1 MSQKCLHQRIVN
13 TTIVKFFT
21 IVLQYNS
28 NFRIILQHNSK
39 KNIYIFYSLLCL
51 ALQFPSLS
59 LFSVSPSALSS
70 LQTQT
75 PPNINININITH
87 HPPLLKLNRFT
98 LTLSIAE
105 ASHGV
110 SSQTHLQIPLPIH
123 PHPLQLPSLLPKL
136 HTASHLRP
144 ISKSL
149 YRFNLTMTRLINPT
163 LQIVPI

>member
-1 MSQKCLHQRIVN
+1 MYCS
-13 TTIVKFFT
+13 TILK
-21 IVLQYNS
+21 
-28 NFRIILQHNSK
+28 K
-39 KNIYIFYSLLCL
+39 KNLYFIPPFVCSRNFSLLCL
-51 ALQFPSLS
+51 VLHFPSLS

-75 PPNINININITH
+75 PLNININITH

-98 LTLSIAE
+98 LILSIAE
-105 ASHGV
+105 ASHDV

-123 PHPLQLPSLLPKL
+123 PHPLQLPSPLPKL

-149 YRFNLTMTRLINPT
+149 YRFTLTLTRLINPR
-163 LQIVPI
+163 L